1 MRLFP
6 PLRPELVAM
15 VLVALAGP
23 ASAEPAPAKPGA
35 AAPAKATAAR
45 KTQGITYAVDGDA
58 LFLTDARAQKTYRLH
73 PLAAA
78 VYALADGQ
86 KPLAAIRAEAE
97 QSSGLPV
104 DDDTLYA
111 VLDALADADLLVA
124 RVTPPGSSD
133 LGSFVAIDGTPG
145 PALVA
150 LAPAKAGTLGLAE
163 ARVSE
168 EKEKVVR
175 RPGRKLEAEKKR
187 ADASLMK
194 SQEERVKARDL
205 SLRERVGESANKEAS
220 QKSARPID
228 AALEKRAGDTRLR
241 AEQLAK
247 SESQLRMRSEAEA
260 KKADVSRMRSEE
272 EAKVKKPAERDD
284 ARNKE
289 SAMKTQR

>member
-1 MRLFP
+1 
-6 PLRPELVAM
+6 M

-289 SAMKTQR
+289 SATKTQR

>member
-1 MRLFP
+1 
-6 PLRPELVAM
+6 M

-23 ASAEPAPAKPGA
+23 ARAEPAPAKPGA
-35 AAPAKATAAR
+35 AAPAKTTAER

-58 LFLTDARAQKTYRLH
+58 LLLTDARAQKTYRLH

-97 QSSGLPV
+97 QSSGLPL
-104 DDDTLYA
+104 DDDALYA

-133 LGSFVAIDGTPG
+133 IGSYVAIDGTPG

-150 LAPAKAGTLGLAE
+150 LAPAKAGALALAE
-163 ARVSE
+163 ARASE
-168 EKEKVVR
+168 EKEKVTR
-175 RPGRKLEAEKKR
+175 RPGRKLEADKKR

-194 SQEERVKARDL
+194 AQEERVKAREV

-220 QKSARPID
+220 KKVSRPID
-228 AALEKRAGDTRLR
+228 AALEKRAGDARLR

-247 SESQLRMRSEAEA
+247 SESSLRMRSEAEA
-260 KKADVSRMRSEE
+260 KKADVGRMRSEE
-272 EAKVKKPAERDD
+272 EAKVKRPAERED
-284 ARNKE
+284 ARAKE
-289 SAMKTQR
+289 SAMKSQR